1 MGTTTTTTTTTT
13 ISLENL
19 VSLRER
25 KNLVDEVDQELNAL
39 RYTKKFLEAKYL
51 ELVNDLA
58 EEYGLDETNIINMET
73 GQIEKVITDA
83 EFGRSE
89 DTAETAAG

>member
-1 MGTTTTTTTTTT
+1 MVDTSTTTTT

-89 DTAETAAG
+89 DTAAPAAG

>member
-1 MGTTTTTTTTTT
+1 MVDTSTTTTT

-89 DTAETAAG
+89 DTSETATG

>member
-1 MGTTTTTTTTTT
+1 MGTTTTTTTTT

-39 RYTKKFLEAKYL
+39 HYTKKFLEVKYQ

-58 EEYGLDETNIINMET
+58 EKYGLDETNIINIDT
-73 GQIEKVITDA
+73 GEIEKVITDA

-89 DTAETAAG
+89 DTSETATG

>member
-1 MGTTTTTTTTTT
+1 LGTTITTTT

-89 DTAETAAG
+89 DTSETATG